1 MGSSSWARRHA
12 RRVLVQAVYQW
23 QMTDADTHAVEK
35 QFAEDGSLAKADR
48 DFFRELLRGVLLGSE
63 ALDECFQPYLDRK
76 LKELD
81 KVELALLRLGTFELK
96 ERIEVPFRVV
106 IDEYV
111 ELAKTFGAEDSHK
124 YINGILDKLSNVLR
138 VDEQQSS

>member
-12 RRVLVQAVYQW
+12 RRALVQAVYQW
-23 QMTDADTHAVEK
+23 QMTDADTQAVEK
-35 QFAEDGSLAKADR
+35 QFEDDGSLAKADR
-48 DFFRELLRGVLLGSE
+48 DFFRELLRGVLLGSDE
-63 ALDECFQPYLDRK
+63 LDECFLPYLDRK

-124 YINGILDKLSNVLR
+124 YINGILDKLSNGLR
-138 VDEQQSS
+138 VDERRTS

>member
-23 QMTDADTHAVEK
+23 QMTDADTNAVEK

-48 DFFRELLRGVLLGSE
+48 DFFRELLRGVVLGSE

-106 IDEYV
+106 INEYV

>member
-1 MGSSSWARRHA
+1 MSSSAWARRHA
-12 RRVLVQAVYQW
+12 RRALVQAVYQW
-23 QMTDADTHAVEK
+23 QMTGADTQSVAT
-35 QFAEDGSLAKADR
+35 QFEDDGTLAKADR
-48 DFFRELLRGVLLGSE
+48 EFFREMLRGVLQGSD
-63 ALDECFQPYLDRK
+63 ALDECFQPHLDRK

-96 ERIEVPFRVV
+96 ERLEVPFRVV

-124 YINGILDKLSNVLR
+124 YINGILDKLSNELR
-138 VDEQQSS
+138 ATERQIS

>member
-1 MGSSSWARRHA
+1 MGSSSWARRRA

-23 QMTDADTHAVEK
+23 QMTDADTNAVEK
-35 QFAEDGSLAKADR
+35 QFAEDGSLVKADR
-48 DFFRELLRGVLLGSE
+48 DFFRELLRGVILGSE

>member
-23 QMTDADTHAVEK
+23 QMTDADTRAVEQ
-35 QFAEDGSLAKADR
+35 QFEEDGRLAKADR
-48 DFFRELLRGVLLGSE
+48 EFFRELLVGVLHGSDQ
-63 ALDECFQPYLDRK
+63 LDECFQPYLDRK

-96 ERIEVPFRVV
+96 ERMEVPFRVV

-111 ELAKTFGAEDSHK
+111 ELAKTFGAEESHK
-124 YINGILDKLSNVLR
+124 YINGILDKLSIELR
-138 VDEQQSS
+138 VDERRNS

>member
-1 MGSSSWARRHA
+1 VSSSSWARRHA
-12 RRVLVQAVYQW
+12 RRALVQAVYQW
-23 QMTDADTHAVEK
+23 QMTDVDTQTVET
-35 QFAEDGSLAKADR
+35 QFEDDGSLAKADR
-48 DFFRELLRGVLLGSE
+48 EFFREMLRGVLQGSDE
-63 ALDECFQPYLDRK
+63 LDACFQPHLDRK

-96 ERIEVPFRVV
+96 ERLEVPFRVV
-106 IDEYV
+106 INEYV

-138 VDEQQSS
+138 ATEPRSS

>member
-1 MGSSSWARRHA
+1 
-12 RRVLVQAVYQW
+12 
-23 QMTDADTHAVEK
+23 MTDADTNAVEK

-48 DFFRELLRGVLLGSE
+48 DFFRELLRGVVLGSE

-106 IDEYV
+106 INEYV

>member
-23 QMTDADTHAVEK
+23 QMTDADTRAVEQ
-35 QFAEDGSLAKADR
+35 QFEEDGRLAKVDR
-48 DFFRELLRGVLLGSE
+48 EFFRELLGGVLHGSDQ
-63 ALDECFQPYLDRK
+63 LDACFQPYLDRK

-96 ERIEVPFRVV
+96 ERIDVPFRVV

-111 ELAKTFGAEDSHK
+111 ELAKTFGAEESHK
-124 YINGILDKLSNVLR
+124 YINGILDKLSTVLR
-138 VDEQQSS
+138 VDERRNS

>member
-23 QMTDADTHAVEK
+23 QMTGADTQAVEK

-48 DFFRELLRGVLLGSE
+48 DFFRELLRGVVLGSE

-111 ELAKTFGAEDSHK
+111 ELAKTFGAEDSYK